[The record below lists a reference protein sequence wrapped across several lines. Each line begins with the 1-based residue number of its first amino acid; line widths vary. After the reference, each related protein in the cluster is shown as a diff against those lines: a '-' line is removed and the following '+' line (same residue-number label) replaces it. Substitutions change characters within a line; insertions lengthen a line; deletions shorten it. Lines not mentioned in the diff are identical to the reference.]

1 MARGFCAKSKSVEN
15 KMRLENGGNH
25 LSDGAVGEDVVERTV
40 HCCWRMYTT
49 GTTTLT
55 YARAA
60 TICIMANRDVVV
72 LQNSNTEMDKVEEF
86 FRSLAFPGTEFRSFH
101 FRNNR

>member
-1 MARGFCAKSKSVEN
+1 MGETI
-15 KMRLENGGNH
+15 G
-25 LSDGAVGEDVVERTV
+25 SDGPVGEDVVERTAV

-86 FRSLAFPGTEFRSFH
+86 FRSLAFPGTEF
-101 FRNNR
+101 